1 MRLTADNS
9 ETNDYWAPYSPTDA
23 APWNLERVV
32 HLHRR
37 AGLGA
42 SWTELERDLRE
53 GPESS
58 VNRLLKGE
66 VKPHETAEGFEK
78 TSQLL
83 ADAAV
88 ASRDPN
94 RLKAWWVFRMLFGPD
109 PLGERL
115 TLVWHN
121 HFATSNVK
129 VDDPGLMRTQNETL
143 RKWARAPFGELVGAM
158 LKDPAL
164 LAWLDAPANRKG
176 HPNENLARE
185 LMELFTL
192 GIGHYTETDVQ
203 ESARALT
210 GLNVKDNAF
219 KYTKELHDDGE
230 KTILGKKG
238 AWSADDLA
246 KVLLE
251 SPATSQRLAMRLC
264 ELLMGENKV
273 EPAGLEALAE
283 GLRKHDLNIS
293 WGVETILRS
302 SKFFEQKNML
312 SRVADPVIFVIA
324 PIRSFAL
331 LEPPPSTLVLADWIA
346 RIGQDLFHPPNVGG
360 WKGGRNWLGSRG
372 VIARTNYAAG
382 LIQGRGIGRAK
393 PLDAL
398 ALAEPLGLPKDR
410 GGALLAASRLLLGQD
425 PSPQWLE
432 KLTAKSADE
441 PDAARQNVGLLLA
454 CPKAQL
460 N

>member
-143 RKWARAPFGELVGAM
+143 RKWRVRHLESSSERCSRTQHSWPGSTPLPTARAILT
-158 LKDPAL
+158 K
-164 LAWLDAPANRKG
+164 
-176 HPNENLARE
+176 
-185 LMELFTL
+185 TL
-192 GIGHYTETDVQ
+192 HV
-203 ESARALT
+203 
-210 GLNVKDNAF
+210 N
-219 KYTKELHDDGE
+219 
-230 KTILGKKG
+230 
-238 AWSADDLA
+238 
-246 KVLLE
+246 
-251 SPATSQRLAMRLC
+251 
-264 ELLMGENKV
+264 
-273 EPAGLEALAE
+273 
-283 GLRKHDLNIS
+283 
-293 WGVETILRS
+293 
-302 SKFFEQKNML
+302 
-312 SRVADPVIFVIA
+312 
-324 PIRSFAL
+324 
-331 LEPPPSTLVLADWIA
+331 
-346 RIGQDLFHPPNVGG
+346 
-360 WKGGRNWLGSRG
+360 
-372 VIARTNYAAG
+372 
-382 LIQGRGIGRAK
+382 
-393 PLDAL
+393 
-398 ALAEPLGLPKDR
+398 
-410 GGALLAASRLLLGQD
+410 
-425 PSPQWLE
+425 
-432 KLTAKSADE
+432 
-441 PDAARQNVGLLLA
+441 
-454 CPKAQL
+454 
-460 N
+460 